1 MAAVDQLE
9 GTTAGGEWQNP
20 ELLGRFEAGAE
31 RVTLLEGQ
39 DRSVSLK
46 LIER

>member
-1 MAAVDQLE
+1 VAAVDHLE
-9 GTTAGGEWQNP
+9 GTANGGEWQNP
-20 ELLGRFEAGAE
+20 ELLARFETGAE